1 MNPKLKAYFEV
12 RRAYDKA
19 VVDVVDGP
27 QVVED
32 IKKILKRCI

>member
-19 VVDVVDGP
+19 VYVWKYKSKQD
-27 QVVED
+27 
-32 IKKILKRCI
+32 